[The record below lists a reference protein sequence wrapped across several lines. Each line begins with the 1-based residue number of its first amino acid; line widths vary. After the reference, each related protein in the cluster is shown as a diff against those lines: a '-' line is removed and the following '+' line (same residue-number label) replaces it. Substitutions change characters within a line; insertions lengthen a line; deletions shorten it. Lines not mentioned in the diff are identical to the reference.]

1 MSDSVESF
9 AVEVDPFYAD
19 DLQQMARA
27 ENYRRWQFDI
37 VAPFVTGT
45 VLEVG
50 GGIGNF
56 TPELAEIATSVI
68 SIEPN
73 EYCFRQ
79 LVARTKGLANV
90 TAYRAT
96 VESLDE
102 VVPSIGKRVDTIIL
116 MNVLEHI
123 QDDKAV
129 LGTLKSR
136 LTPNGR
142 LVVLVPA
149 GEWAFGSIDRRLGHY
164 RRYSKDYSRALVV
177 SLGLEIEK
185 MRYYNFIGVFA
196 WWWNA
201 KISKRQSQNDG
212 QIKLFDKLFVPV
224 ISRVEKIF
232 SPPVGQSL
240 LIVARHHSL
249 SSY

>member
-9 AVEVDPFYAD
+9 GVEVDPFYVD

-27 ENYRRWQFDI
+27 KNYRRWQFDI

-56 TPELAEIATSVI
+56 TPDLAEIATSVI

-90 TAYRAT
+90 SAYRAT

-102 VVPSIGKRVDTIIL
+102 IVPSIGQRVDTIIL
-116 MNVLEHI
+116 MNVLEHC
-123 QDDKAV
+123 QDDKTV
-129 LGTLKSR
+129 LGMLKSR
-136 LTPNGR
+136 LSPNGR

-164 RRYSKDYSRALVV
+164 RRYSKGYSRALVA
-177 SLGLEIEK
+177 SIGLEIEK
-185 MRYYNFIGVFA
+185 MRYYNFVGVFA

-201 KISKRQSQNDG
+201 RISKRPSQNDG
-212 QIKLFDKLFVPV
+212 QIKLFDKIFVPV
-224 ISRVEKIF
+224 ISRLEKVI
-232 SPPVGQSL
+232 SLPVGQSL
-240 LIVARHHSL
+240 LIVAR
-249 SSY
+249 